1 MTVKYKSKAPSK
13 SVQRSAWKKATNN
26 RHETFKGWTIYKDSR
41 GYFVSGKTMLLKGK
55 KLRKVV
61 SRTTMAAVK
70 QGITAL
76 YNKGF
81 KDIA

>member
-1 MTVKYKSKAPSK
+1 MTIKRKMPKK
-13 SVQRSAWKKATNN
+13 SVQKSAWKKATKN

-61 SRTTMAAVK
+61 SRTNMAAVK
-70 QGITAL
+70 QGISAL
-76 YNKGF
+76 YQKGF

>member
-1 MTVKYKSKAPSK
+1 MTIKHKSKAPSK
-13 SVQRSAWKKATNN
+13 SVKRSAWKKATSN
-26 RHETFKGWTIYKDSR
+26 RNEVFKGWTIYKDSR
-41 GYFVSGKTMLLKGK
+41 GYFVSGKTMLLRGK

-61 SRTTMAAVK
+61 SRTTLSAVK

-76 YNKGF
+76 YQKGF

>member
-1 MTVKYKSKAPSK
+1 MTVKYKGKAPSK
-13 SVQRSAWKKATNN
+13 SVQRSAWKKSTKS
-26 RHETFKGWTIYKDSR
+26 RGETFKGWAIYKDSR
-41 GYFVSGKTMLLKGK
+41 GYFVSGKTMLLRGK

-61 SRTTMAAVK
+61 SRTTLSAVK